1 MGLLDPLA
9 VDFGGH
15 AGALQ
20 KGGGKVFV
28 VGKTGIVADVQQ
40 FVLPGGQL
48 VAGGVEP
55 DGVHILLEALVG
67 QLFEKVGQGTDRHA
81 LLLGEVAQSD
91 LVHIVFLHKV
101 EQPLQPLF
109 LGAPLLVGILRE
121 HFVGQ
126 ICQGQVD
133 ELLHFA
139 NAVQLVIGGLGQIG
153 KGHVQQQGTA
163 LLGDGRGKALL

>member
-1 MGLLDPLA
+1 M
-9 VDFGGH
+9 
-15 AGALQ
+15 
-20 KGGGKVFV
+20 
-28 VGKTGIVADVQQ
+28 
-40 FVLPGGQL
+40 
-48 VAGGVEP
+48 EP

-81 LLLGEVAQSD
+81 LLLGEVDQPD

-109 LGAPLLVGILRE
+109 LGTPLLVDVLRE

-139 NAVQLVIGGLGQIG
+139 NAAQLVIGGLGQIG
-153 KGHVQQQGTA
+153 KGHVQQQGPA